1 MAHEQGWRT
10 SVPSPWESSGGRE
23 GGRLLT
29 AETDHSIV
37 FGCERKV

>member
-1 MAHEQGWRT
+1 MGNAWHMSREGEHLT
-10 SVPSPWESSGGRE
+10 LGGRE

-29 AETDHSIV
+29 DETDHSVV